1 MWQEGHTAHATRE
14 EAVTEV
20 FARLED
26 YATTYEDLLAVPV
39 MRGIKSKKET
49 FAGADF
55 TSTVELFV
63 PTNGRGIQGATSH
76 LLGQHFSRKE
86 MFNINF
92 QNKEGKKDYAWQTS
106 WGFTTRSIGSMI
118 MIHGD
123 NKGLVLP
130 PRVAQIQAVIV
141 PIVTKQNT
149 EQIMNKADELAEGLK
164 AAGVR
169 VKVDHREHHKPGFK
183 YAYWELKGVPLRIE
197 LGARDMEE
205 TNKCVIVA
213 RRENGEKTK
222 VSWSDLNDYVVKELD
237 QIHTD
242 MLEKARTERDGR
254 IANAEN
260 WTDFMA
266 ELNKK

>member
-1 MWQEGHTAHATRE
+1 MPA
-14 EAVTEV
+14 
-20 FARLED
+20 
-26 YATTYEDLLAVPV
+26 
-39 MRGIKSKKET
+39 
-49 FAGADF
+49 
-55 TSTVELFV
+55 
-63 PTNGRGIQGATSH
+63 NGRGIQGATSH
-76 LLGQHFSRKE
+76 MLGQNFSKMFKIWFEDKE
-86 MFNINF
+86 K
-92 QNKEGKKDYAWQTS
+92 QKDFAWQTS
-106 WGFTTRSIGSMI
+106 WGISTRSSGALI

-205 TNKCVIVA
+205 TNQCVIVA